1 MPHARLIL
9 VVFLALTAAVRWE
22 SNAAHIRNLDRIHF
36 FSKARLNCFNFNT
49 LRGGGE
55 KHSARSKQSEPDT
68 PSPPSDSEASNDV
81 PPENAADS
89 LAQMDAAPE
98 EEERFSYMKVS
109 EKEVRDAE
117 VKEAKRNKDID
128 EYYQKRERGEIK
140 LPAEQVF
147 TEIIVPGRG

>member
-1 MPHARLIL
+1 MPRFLLVL
-9 VVFLALTAAVRWE
+9 VVALTLMVRWE
-22 SNAAHIRNLDRIHF
+22 SNAAQIRKLDRIDF
-36 FSKARLNCFNFNT
+36 LARTRFNCFNLNA

-55 KHSARSKQSEPDT
+55 KHSTRSKKADADDT

-81 PPENAADS
+81 PTEKPADD
-89 LAQMDAAPE
+89 LAEMDAAPE
-98 EEERFSYMKVS
+98 EEERFSYMKVA

-140 LPAEQVF
+140 LPEEQV
-147 TEIIVPGRG
+147 IKAS